1 MPTTDSTHGD
11 ALAIAYRLRSIEDVL
26 TTLAAWEDT
35 DDALVLP
42 SPIAG
47 QQALHG
53 VWRVHDCL
61 VAGQPTSGHDLR
73 LVERAIRVLE
83 QGAHGRD
90 KDISEALRIHYPP
103 GQPVTA
109 HLDLLLADLACLQPG
124 RPQFA
129 DARAERSWNAA
140 PHEGLAGSRRW

>member
-1 MPTTDSTHGD
+1 MPAPDSTHDD
-11 ALAIAYRLRSIEDVL
+11 ALAIAHRLRSIEEVL

-73 LVERAIRVLE
+73 LVERAIRVLA
-83 QGAHGRD
+83 QDAHGHD
-90 KDISEALRIHYPP
+90 KNISEALRLHYSS
-103 GQPVTA
+103 GQVTD
-109 HLDLLLADLACLQPG
+109 HLDVLLADLACLRPG
-124 RPQFA
+124 RPQYA

-140 PHEGLAGSRRW
+140 PHEGLARSPHW